1 MIETSGVDL
10 VEERDF
16 LLKALSDLE
25 AERDSGTIDE
35 ADYSVLRDGYTARAA
50 AAIRALEAAKHPSSA
65 ADQSAGDQSVA
76 DYSVADHSAGDQSA
90 AGDPAQK
97 ATGRRRRTRAVVAL
111 AVVGLI
117 GLGVAAASTF
127 SSSRLPGETTSGSA
141 TLTPAQHVVQDLA
154 QGRILAA
161 KNDDLNAIKEF
172 SKVLAIDPNQPEALA
187 YRGWLVRLAGVAR
200 HDPGLVA
207 QGRASVQAAIV
218 ADPTYPDAHAF
229 MGYILFQDAHDPA
242 GAVAQFRQ
250 FLADR
255 PPAAMV
261 SLTRN
266 VVAQAF
272 ATTGQVVP
280 APTDA
285 QG

>member
-1 MIETSGVDL
+1 MIETSASDL

-16 LLKALSDLE
+16 LLKALTDLE
-25 AERDSGTIDE
+25 AERESGAIDE
-35 ADYSVLRDGYTARAA
+35 GDYSVLRDGYTARAA
-50 AAIRALEAAKHPSSA
+50 AAIRALEGAKYPEPA
-65 ADQSAGDQSVA
+65 VGQPAVGQPAVGQP
-76 DYSVADHSAGDQSA
+76 A
-90 AGDPAQK
+90 AGVLAQK
-97 ATGRRRRTRAVVAL
+97 ARGRRHRRRAVVAL

-117 GLGVAAASTF
+117 GLGVAAASTY

-161 KNDDLNAIKEF
+161 KSQDLNAIKEF
-172 SKVLAIDPNQPEALA
+172 SKVLAIDPHQPEALA
-187 YRGWLVRLAGVAR
+187 YRGWLVRLAGVAG
-200 HDPGLVA
+200 HAPGLLA
-207 QGRASVQAAIV
+207 EGRASVQAAIV

-242 GAVAQFRQ
+242 GAVAQFRL

-255 PPAAMV
+255 PPVAMV
-261 SLTRN
+261 TLTKN

-272 ATTGQVVP
+272 ATTGQAVP